1 MAKQYSQEDFARAIL
16 RVGISNC
23 NEKLDSIIANYLGGA
38 TIIDDNHGSFVVD
51 YNRNNWQNTNHH
63 HQAHKYLNNR
73 FFFSPQNDAADA
85 IIGQVYWALGSGKDV
100 YGLLTE
106 AARSTDVK
114 VYLDPVFQAILNKHH
129 EKVSGIRTYYYNQV
143 YREKIS
149 EEYAEKKIQEHS
161 PELSGDK
168 YEDFLKEHGFEGR
181 SLEQAKLFVDIMNY
195 QNSNARVVDF
205 LDVYSLYHY
214 YIFKKAIC
222 NRFFQ
227 LVKDRPDLSRTK
239 MCYEYERILA
249 EEIQKHCEKYS
260 CDKNAYFDRS
270 KLSLHSTKMDST
282 KARKLV
288 MEYHQMPEAIKR
300 LVEDKLETIINQTV
314 ENGKKLKVV
323 EIYTNPQT
331 NVNGGLIKS
340 YNPDIHPKGRSS
352 ITTNIKTMLK
362 TQDKE
367 KLVGTETVAPNLPKV
382 GKARVVEVSKPR
394 PFVSERTK
402 REQEKKAKREEE
414 KRLKEERSQ
423 GYTQLTIFS
432 QNDDVM

>member
-51 YNRNNWQNTNHH
+51 YNRNNWQNTNHY

-100 YGLLTE
+100 YGLHTE

-114 VYLDPVFQAILNKHH
+114 VHLDPVFQAILNKHH

-161 PELSGDK
+161 PVLSGDK

-260 CDKNAYFDRS
+260 CDKNATAWEGLMARS
-270 KLSLHSTKMDST
+270 KNNTIGLQVHKCNFMTVLPKM
-282 KARKLV
+282 
-288 MEYHQMPEAIKR
+288 EF
-300 LVEDKLETIINQTV
+300 
-314 ENGKKLKVV
+314 ENGKLVSLEMMPIVAGFKREGKMDGLPYYAKGEESKEIFDVLDRLSTPYGTKIVKDGDMLKV
-323 EIYTNPQT
+323 E
-331 NVNGGLIKS
+331 L
-340 YNPDIHPKGRSS
+340 
-352 ITTNIKTMLK
+352 
-362 TQDKE
+362 
-367 KLVGTETVAPNLPKV
+367 
-382 GKARVVEVSKPR
+382 
-394 PFVSERTK
+394 
-402 REQEKKAKREEE
+402 
-414 KRLKEERSQ
+414 
-423 GYTQLTIFS
+423 
-432 QNDDVM
+432 